1 MNDVNERNND
11 RGTMPLHRLGV
22 ADFSRAVL
30 LSILT
35 LAPVIPHTAGANGRD
50 EGVSERAQVGKASWY
65 GPGFHGRR
73 TASGEVF
80 NANRLTAAHP
90 RLPLGTRARVTNLQN
105 GRVVEVKINDRG
117 PHGGGRIIDLSRAAA
132 RQLAMGGTAR
142 VSIVALG
149 PDLNEE

>member
-1 MNDVNERNND
+1 
-11 RGTMPLHRLGV
+11 MPLHRLGV

-90 RLPLGTRARVTNLQN
+90 RLPLGTRARVTNLQAGCGCAA
-105 GRVVEVKINDRG
+105 GRSRRG
-117 PHGGGRIIDLSRAAA
+117 SAW
-132 RQLAMGGTAR
+132 
-142 VSIVALG
+142 
-149 PDLNEE
+149 